1 MVGEILESIN
11 IVAFVGEPWAPT
23 GVSSKRITVYYYT
36 VRIDERVTL
45 HDVTEEFLEQIN

>member
-23 GVSSKRITVYYYT
+23 GVSSKRITVYHYT